1 MDVKVTKDKPVD
13 PEEMENEETKELRVI
28 KVYQE
33 KMAVKGKKETK
44 VAKALSEILEERV
57 SQEVKVMLVRR
68 APKVMLV
75 IKG

>member
-1 MDVKVTKDKPVD
+1 
-13 PEEMENEETKELRVI
+13 
-28 KVYQE
+28 
-33 KMAVKGKKETK
+33 MAVKGKKETK